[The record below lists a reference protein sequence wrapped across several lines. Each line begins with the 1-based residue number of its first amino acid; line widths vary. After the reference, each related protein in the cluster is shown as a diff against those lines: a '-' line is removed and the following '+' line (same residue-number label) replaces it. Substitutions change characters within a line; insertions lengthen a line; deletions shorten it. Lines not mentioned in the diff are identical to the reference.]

1 MSELYDEGLPCVL
14 SENVSQLMMD
24 PSLPPDV
31 FGAIVAA
38 MVTISET
45 GGMAEGSTASARR
58 PQQRRLVL
66 GAEGELGIAEYV
78 IGRDEDPPQIV
89 ITHVLVF

>member
-1 MSELYDEGLPCVL
+1 MNEPYDEDLPCVL
-14 SENVSQLMMD
+14 SENVSRLMMD

-38 MVTISET
+38 MVTIGET
-45 GGMAEGSTASARR
+45 GGMVWGSTASPRR
-58 PQQRRLVL
+58 PNQRRLPL

-78 IGRDEDPPQIV
+78 ISRDEDPPQIV
-89 ITHVLVF
+89 ITQVLVF

>member
-1 MSELYDEGLPCVL
+1 MSEPYDEGLPCVL
-14 SENVSQLMMD
+14 SENVSRLMMD

-38 MVTISET
+38 VITIGET
-45 GGMAEGSTASARR
+45 GGMVLGSTASPRR
-58 PQQRRLVL
+58 PHQRRLPL
-66 GAEGELGIAEYV
+66 GIEGELGIAEYV
-78 IGRDEDPPQIV
+78 INRDEDPPQIV

>member
-1 MSELYDEGLPCVL
+1 MTDPYDEGLPCVL

-24 PSLPPDV
+24 PSLPPEV

-38 MVTISET
+38 MVTIGET
-45 GGMAEGSTASARR
+45 GGLVPGSTASPRR
-58 PQQRRLVL
+58 FQQRRLAL
-66 GAEGELGIAEYV
+66 GADGELGIAEYV
-78 IGRDEDPPQIV
+78 ISRDEDPPQIV

>member
-1 MSELYDEGLPCVL
+1 MTDPYDEGLPCVL

-24 PSLPPDV
+24 PSLPPEV

-38 MVTISET
+38 MVTIGEL
-45 GGMAEGSTASARR
+45 GGIVPGSTASPRR
-58 PQQRRLVL
+58 PQQRRLAL

-78 IGRDEDPPQIV
+78 ISRDEDPPQIV

>member
-1 MSELYDEGLPCVL
+1 MTDPYDEALPCVL
-14 SENVSQLMMD
+14 SETVSQLMMD
-24 PSLPPDV
+24 PSLPPGV

-38 MVTISET
+38 MVTIGET
-45 GGMAEGSTASARR
+45 GGLVPGSTASPRR
-58 PQQRRLVL
+58 PQQRRLAL

-78 IGRDEDPPQIV
+78 ISRDEDPPQVV

>member
-1 MSELYDEGLPCVL
+1 MTEPYDEGLPCVL
-14 SENVSQLMMD
+14 SAHVAQLMMD

-38 MVTISET
+38 MVTIGET
-45 GGMAEGSTASARR
+45 GGMVAGSTASPRR
-58 PQQRRLVL
+58 PQQRRLAL
-66 GAEGELGIAEYV
+66 GADGELGIAEYV
-78 IGRDEDPPQIV
+78 ISRDEDPPEIV

>member
-1 MSELYDEGLPCVL
+1 ML
-14 SENVSQLMMD
+14 SENVSRLMMD

-38 MVTISET
+38 TVTIGEMS
-45 GGMAEGSTASARR
+45 GMVPGSTASPRR
-58 PQQRRLVL
+58 QEQRRLAL

-78 IGRDEDPPQIV
+78 ISRDEDPPHIV

>member
-1 MSELYDEGLPCVL
+1 MTDPYDNSLPCVL
-14 SENVSQLMMD
+14 SETVTQLMMD

-38 MVTISET
+38 MVTIGET
-45 GGMAEGSTASARR
+45 GGLVPGSTASPRR
-58 PQQRRLVL
+58 PQQRRLPL

-78 IGRDEDPPQIV
+78 ISRDEDPPQIV
-89 ITHVLVF
+89 ITHILVF

>member
-1 MSELYDEGLPCVL
+1 MSDPYDEGLPCVL
-14 SENVSQLMMD
+14 SENVAQLMMD

-38 MVTISET
+38 VVTIGES
-45 GGMAEGSTASARR
+45 GGIVPGSTASPRR
-58 PQQRRLVL
+58 PQQRRLAL

-78 IGRDEDPPQIV
+78 ISRDEDPPQIV